1 MATPDAEATTARPLR
16 AAATLFVA
24 AMVAVGLV
32 AIVHD
37 LTRPAIEAGQRAR
50 HTARLAAVLG
60 GARFDNDLLADVIE
74 VRDEELLGSNDALPV
89 HRARLGGQPVA
100 VLLTVVAPGGY
111 GGPIRLL
118 VGIDRDARLLG
129 VRVLEHTE
137 TPGLGDAIDERRS
150 DWIRAFAG
158 RSLSEPPVARWKVRK
173 DGGDFDQFTGATVT
187 PRAVVGAVANALV
200 YFERRRDE
208 LFAAPADAAAAER
221 ASGH

>member
-1 MATPDAEATTARPLR
+1 MATRDAESMPARPFR

-24 AMVAVGLV
+24 AVAAVGLV

-37 LTRPAIEAGQRAR
+37 LTRPTIEASERAR

-60 GARFDNDLLADVIE
+60 GARFDNDLLADVVT
-74 VRDEELLGSNDALPV
+74 VRDEELLGTSDGLPA

-118 VGIDRDARLLG
+118 VAVDRDARLLG
-129 VRVLEHTE
+129 VRVLEHDE

-150 DWIRAFAG
+150 AWIHAFVG
-158 RSLSEPPVARWKVRK
+158 RSLSDPPPGRWKVRK

-187 PRAVVGAVANALV
+187 PRAVVAAVANALV
-200 YFERRRDE
+200 YFERHRDE
-208 LFAAPADAAAAER
+208 LFESPPDSTAAER
-221 ASGH
+221 AAGR

>member
-1 MATPDAEATTARPLR
+1 MATRDAEPVPARPLR

-60 GARFDNDLLADVIE
+60 GARFDNDLLADVVE
-74 VRDEELLGSNDALPV
+74 VRDEELLGSSAALPV

-129 VRVLEHTE
+129 ARVLSHAE
-137 TPGLGDAIDERRS
+137 TPGLGDAIEERRS
-150 DWIRAFAG
+150 GWIRAFAG
-158 RSLSEPPVARWKVRK
+158 RSLSDPPAGRWKVRK

-187 PRAVVGAVANALV
+187 PRAVVGAIANALV
-200 YFERRRDE
+200 YFERHRDE

-221 ASGH
+221 ARGH

>member
-1 MATPDAEATTARPLR
+1 MATRDAEPVPARPLR

-60 GARFDNDLLADVIE
+60 GARFDNDLLADVVD

-129 VRVLEHTE
+129 ARVLSHAE
-137 TPGLGDAIDERRS
+137 TPGLGDAIEERRS
-150 DWIRAFAG
+150 GWIRAFAG
-158 RSLSEPPVARWKVRK
+158 RSLSDPPASRWKVRK

-187 PRAVVGAVANALV
+187 PRAVVGAIANALA
-200 YFERRRDE
+200 YFERHRDQ
-208 LFAAPADAAAAER
+208 LFATPADAAAAER
-221 ASGH
+221 ARGH